1 MDTIDT
7 EVTDTNSKEFDEEK
21 FQDELSG
28 LLGRINDEEN
38 YNTVTESLIPELERL
53 VMPAIEAGTNVR
65 TLKYAIL
72 RRLRGDSKYQ
82 ALTVISKIAITTY
95 LKNAQKE
102 GIIKEPLLYG
112 NFEARLLEAERCRW
126 KANDR
131 YEDSNIDKILQFE
144 LERAIR
150 SGDMDTGMITQIA
163 QIVFPDYASI
173 IPGIVARTYYEEFS
187 RTRP

>member
-7 EVTDTNSKEFDEEK
+7 EVTDTNSEEFDEEK

-53 VMPAIEAGTNVR
+53 IMPAIEAGTNVR

-95 LKNAQKE
+95 LKMPK
-102 GIIKEPLLYG
+102 K
-112 NFEARLLEAERCRW
+112 
-126 KANDR
+126 K
-131 YEDSNIDKILQFE
+131 
-144 LERAIR
+144 
-150 SGDMDTGMITQIA
+150 
-163 QIVFPDYASI
+163 V
-173 IPGIVARTYYEEFS
+173 
-187 RTRP
+187 